1 MRESTLLSEC
11 RKRNGFA
18 RKYYPLLAVN
28 TREKEEGRG
37 NHGGFKANGNT
48 VEQGGKLVIIGHA
61 SIIRRGGGKKKK
73 YDRIIFTFI
82 TKELTFFLPRISI
95 SRNLIF
101 RNDLSKIC
109 LSHFYSLFEFLIP
122 IFQNSYEFRN
132 NLSKNTNFSF
142 IKISN
147 KEFVFSNY

>member
-28 TREKEEGRG
+28 TREKEGRG

-61 SIIRRGGGKKKK
+61 SIIRRGGEKKKNM
-73 YDRIIFTFI
+73 I
-82 TKELTFFLPRISI
+82 ELFL
-95 SRNLIF
+95 L
-101 RNDLSKIC
+101 L
-109 LSHFYSLFEFLIP
+109 
-122 IFQNSYEFRN
+122 
-132 NLSKNTNFSF
+132 
-142 IKISN
+142 
-147 KEFVFSNY
+147 